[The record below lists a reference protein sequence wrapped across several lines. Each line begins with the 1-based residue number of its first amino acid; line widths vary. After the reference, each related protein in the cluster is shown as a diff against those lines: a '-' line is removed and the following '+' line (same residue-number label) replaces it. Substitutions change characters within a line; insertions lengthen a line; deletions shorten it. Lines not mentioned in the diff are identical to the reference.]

1 MAECIAAQPEATRPS
16 PRSPL
21 TVRRAILPWRRRI
34 RNISDFDFTPGGY
47 DQYGHDPI
55 SSALFIVM
63 FPLWLPA
70 LVVLVVATI
79 ELAVAIPFLPFALV
93 RRRMRHSWPV
103 EVLDRRGRVLER
115 SRHPSWAA
123 AGERAAALRDERNL
137 NRWV

>member
-1 MAECIAAQPEATRPS
+1 MAERIAAQPETTRPG

-55 SSALFIVM
+55 SSALIIIM

-79 ELAVAIPFLPFALV
+79 EFAFALLFFPFALM
-93 RRRMRHSWPV
+93 RRRIRHSWQV
-103 EVLDRRGRVLER
+103 EVLDRRGRALER
-115 SRHPSWAA
+115 SRHPSWAT
-123 AGERAAALRDERNL
+123 AGKHAAALRDDRDL
-137 NRWV
+137 DRWV

>member
-1 MAECIAAQPEATRPS
+1 MKKRATSSDAEPKPDA
-16 PRSPL
+16 RSPL

-55 SSALFIVM
+55 SSALFIIM

-79 ELAVAIPFLPFALV
+79 EFALALLFFPFALL
-93 RRRMRHSWPV
+93 RRRIRHSWPV

-115 SRHPSWAA
+115 SRHLSWAA
-123 AGERAAALRDERNL
+123 AGAQAAALREERDL
-137 NRWV
+137 DRWV